1 VTATA
6 SDLPGPD
13 SRGPDLSARGFPALA
28 EAVSLAALAAVTA
41 EEPVPDPFAGL
52 WAWLDPDP
60 DSDPGDGAA
69 DPGAVSAR
77 RLFAGFD
84 LPRPEQALVTLL
96 FAAGTSELVVRAAA
110 EALAVTGGVGGG
122 GLPLW
127 LACRAVP
134 GLDPGALAAARP
146 LTYFGFVL
154 TDGAVPRIE
163 SRLALAGPVVD
174 RLLGQDVVDPV
185 VACRVSRAPVV
196 TVPVADRAT
205 DPSGDPDPLATQ
217 LAAALG
223 RRLTTRGPLGLPPLV
238 VAPGA
243 RVGELAD
250 ALRVLGLAPW
260 QMSVAD
266 IPDDPGER
274 DRLALAWSR
283 EAALDA
289 AALILRDAGPS
300 RADEAVAAFVDRVLG
315 HVLLVAPQPPDG
327 LARGVH
333 ALPPVP
339 DDPAAA
345 RHRLTCAL
353 GPARARRL
361 GEGLTRVAAQFR
373 LDAAAL
379 DTAVATAAADI
390 DAAPDA
396 AAATAALWHA
406 AARSVTP
413 TPLPGVRIVEP
424 AHGWPDIVLPSATE
438 AALRR
443 IELHVRHAARVFDDW
458 GFAGERGS
466 WRGRGVAVLF
476 AGPSGTG
483 KTMAAEV
490 LAASL
495 DLRVMVIDLSR
506 VISKYVGETSKNIAA
521 VFEQAE
527 RSGAVMVW
535 NEGDAVWGSRGGVG
549 NAVDRHVN
557 AEVGDLLQRIEEFS
571 GFTVVT
577 TNLRHAIDP
586 AFLRRFRFVVDFPM
600 PSDTERLRLWSQA
613 FPADAPVEVLDWSS
627 LASLPLTGG
636 SIRNVALGAAFLAA
650 EAGTAVGRDMI
661 EAELAEELRKH
672 NLPVPRLAWTDA
684 R

>member
-1 VTATA
+1 MTRA
-6 SDLPGPD
+6 SDRPGPALT
-13 SRGPDLSARGFPALA
+13 GPGFPALA
-28 EAVSLAALAAVTA
+28 EAVSLTALAAVTA
-41 EEPVPDPFAGL
+41 EDPVPDPFAAL
-52 WAWLDPDP
+52 WAWLDAE
-60 DSDPGDGAA
+60 SGSE
-69 DPGAVSAR
+69 DPGAGPVR
-77 RLFAGFD
+77 RLFDGFD

-96 FAAGTSELVVRAAA
+96 FAAGTSELVLRAAA
-110 EALAVTGGVGGG
+110 NALAATGGVGGG

-134 GLDPGALAAARP
+134 GLRPGVLAASRP
-146 LTYFGFVL
+146 LTYFGLVL
-154 TDGAVPRIE
+154 TDAAAPRIE
-163 SRLALAGPVVD
+163 CRLALAGPVVD
-174 RLLGQDVVDPV
+174 RLLAHDVVDPV
-185 VACRVSRAPVV
+185 VACRVSRAP
-196 TVPVADRAT
+196 AGG
-205 DPSGDPDPLATQ
+205 DPPEDPDPLATR

-223 RRLTTRGPLGLPPLV
+223 RRLAACGPLGLPPLV
-238 VAPGA
+238 LAPGA
-243 RVGELAD
+243 RVGELAA
-250 ALRVLGLAPW
+250 ALRVLGLTPW

-266 IPDDPGER
+266 IPDDPAER
-274 DRLALAWSR
+274 DCLALAWSR

-289 AALILRDAGPS
+289 SALILRDTGPS

-327 LARGVH
+327 VARGVH
-333 ALPPVP
+333 ALPAVP

-353 GPARARRL
+353 GPARAQRL
-361 GEGLTRVAAQFR
+361 GDGLTRVAAQFR
-373 LDAAAL
+373 LDPGAL

-390 DAAPDA
+390 DAAADA
-396 AAATAALWHA
+396 ATATAALWHA

-424 AHGWPDIVLPSATE
+424 AYGWTDLVLPSASE

-443 IELHVRHAARVFDDW
+443 VEIHVRHAARVFDDW
-458 GFAGERGS
+458 GFAGHCSR

-490 LAASL
+490 LASAL
-495 DLRVMVIDLSR
+495 DLRVMLIDLSR

-535 NEGDAVWGSRGGVG
+535 NEGDAVWGARGSVG

-600 PSDTERLRLWSQA
+600 PSEAERLRLWAQA
-613 FPADAPVEVLDWSS
+613 FPADAPVEILDWSS

-650 EAGTAVGRDMI
+650 EAGTAVSRDMV

-672 NLPVPRLAWTDA
+672 NLPVPRLAWADA
-684 R
+684 P